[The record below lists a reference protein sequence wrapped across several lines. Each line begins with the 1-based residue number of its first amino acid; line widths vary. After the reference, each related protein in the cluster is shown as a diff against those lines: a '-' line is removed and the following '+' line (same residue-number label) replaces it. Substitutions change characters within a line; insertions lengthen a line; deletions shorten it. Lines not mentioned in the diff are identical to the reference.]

1 MVLGATNRPY
11 DLDEAV
17 LRRFSRRI
25 FCGLPDRAARAAILE
40 VYSLRHALAR
50 RASPAGQYFLL
61 CRCMIC
67 RPLLVEQ
74 E

>member
-1 MVLGATNRPY
+1 MRAGERVVVLGATNRPH

-40 VYSLRHALAR
+40 VRLA
-50 RASPAGQYFLL
+50 
-61 CRCMIC
+61 CMA
-67 RPLLVEQ
+67 PH
-74 E
+74 